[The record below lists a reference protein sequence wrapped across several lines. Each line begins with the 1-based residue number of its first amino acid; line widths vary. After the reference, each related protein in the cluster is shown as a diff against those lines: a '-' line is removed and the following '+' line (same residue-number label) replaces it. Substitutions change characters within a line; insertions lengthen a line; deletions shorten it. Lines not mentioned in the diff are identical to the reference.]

1 MFISSFAPLFCRIP
15 KLGLQRE
22 FSGGLKPSAAA
33 QITCW
38 PSTAP
43 QYRWLG
49 RPAGLLRGEGSACSP
64 VAVEART
71 QWGLERILM
80 WTGRLVALG
89 HPNHRLELWYNGLS
103 DDDERKDKPPDTTI
117 IKARHNFKSRGK
129 SFQKTEIRILEGNYF
144 RNENRIITII
154 MLIFR
159 KNER

>member
-1 MFISSFAPLFCRIP
+1 
-15 KLGLQRE
+15 
-22 FSGGLKPSAAA
+22 
-33 QITCW
+33 
-38 PSTAP
+38 
-43 QYRWLG
+43 
-49 RPAGLLRGEGSACSP
+49 
-64 VAVEART
+64 
-71 QWGLERILM
+71 M